1 MLPEL
6 GQFALI
12 LALLL
17 ALAQCTL
24 PLLGAWRGNAAL
36 IATARPIASGQFV
49 FVALAFGVLTYAF
62 LTQDFSVKYVAQNSN
77 LALPW
82 YYRFSAV
89 WGAHEGSLL
98 LWVLILN
105 VWTLALAAFSRRLPD
120 AFIARVLGVLGF
132 VSLGFLAFTI
142 FTSNPFA
149 RHLPALANGAD
160 LNPILQ
166 DPGLIIHPPML
177 YMGYV
182 GFSVAFAFA
191 IAALLGGELDVA
203 WIRWARPW
211 TNVAWAFLT
220 LGITLGSWWAYY
232 VLGWGGW
239 WFWDPVENAS
249 FMPWLVG
256 TALIH
261 SQAVTEKRG
270 SFRAWTLLLSIFA
283 FSLSLLGTF
292 LVRSG
297 VLTSVHAF
305 ASDPKRGLF
314 ILAFLTLVVGG
325 SLTIYALRAPKVA
338 GGKPF
343 QMLSRETLLLI
354 NNLLFACAA
363 AMVLLGTLYPLIGDA
378 LGVGRISVG
387 PPYFGF
393 MFVLLMLPVVL
404 LIPCGPFFR
413 WAAGDW
419 RATLR
424 ALAPAFALAVVC
436 APSAWLLVGSLSV
449 RGIAGVAASL
459 WVGIGI
465 ALYALKR
472 WREAPRGRRYTP
484 EMLGMIVVSDVRMTP
499 GETKTIAGLDFT
511 FKGVAP
517 AQGPNFRAE
526 QGVIEV
532 SRDGKVISTLNPQKR
547 QYSGNAPVQTKADI
561 QPGLFR
567 DVYVALG
574 ESLDPSTGSGQTTGA
589 WAVRIYV
596 KPFVR
601 WIWLGG
607 LLMMLGGF
615 VAATD
620 RRFRRLPE
628 RTDATPAEAQ
638 HFSSF
643 KGEAGR
649 GMVSIREATATPSPP
664 NVAKLGHPGLAKQPV
679 PPHPASGASRRAS
692 ESLANAPESPLEGE
706 GFKAADGAPA

>member
-17 ALAQCTL
+17 AAVQCAL
-24 PLLGAWRGNAAL
+24 PIFGAWRGSAAL
-36 IATARPIASGQFV
+36 MAVARPAVAGQAV
-49 FVALAFGVLTYAF
+49 FVVLAFGILTYAF
-62 LTQDFSVKYVAQNSN
+62 ATQDFSVTYVAQNSN

-105 VWTLALAAFSRRLPD
+105 VWTVAVAAFSRKLPD
-120 AFIARVLGVLGF
+120 ALMARVLGVLGF
-132 VSLGFLAFTI
+132 IAFGFLLFTI
-142 FTSNPFA
+142 LTSNPFA
-149 RHLPALANGAD
+149 RHLPALADGND

-166 DPGLIIHPPML
+166 DPGLIMHPPML
-177 YMGYV
+177 YTGYV

-203 WIRWARPW
+203 WVRWARPW

-220 LGITLGSWWAYY
+220 LGISLGSWWAYY

-314 ILAFLTLVVGG
+314 ILAFLCTVVGG
-325 SLTIYALRAPKVA
+325 SLLIYAVRAPKVA
-338 GGKPF
+338 GGKAF
-343 QMLSRETLLLI
+343 RLLSRETLLLI
-354 NNLLFACAA
+354 NNLMFVCAA
-363 AMVLLGTLYPLIGDA
+363 AMVLLGTLYPMIGDA

-393 MFVLLMLPVVL
+393 MFVLLMLPVVCVL
-404 LIPCGPFFR
+404 PFGPFFR
-413 WAAGDW
+413 WAAADW
-419 RATLR
+419 RATWRTLR
-424 ALAPAFALAVVC
+424 PALILAVVAAVIAKLI
-436 APSAWLLVGSLSV
+436 APSTPL
-449 RGIAGVAASL
+449 RGLAGVAATL

-465 ALYALKR
+465 ALYALQR
-472 WREAPRGRRYTP
+472 WRTAPRGKRYTP
-484 EMLGMIVVSDVRMTP
+484 EMLGMILAHFGVAVFLSGVLITEATSVESDLRFAP
-499 GETKTIAGLDFT
+499 NETRNVGGLDFR
-511 FKGVAP
+511 FRGVER
-517 AQGPNFRAE
+517 AQGPNYTAE
-526 QGVIEV
+526 EGTLEV
-532 SRDGKVISTLNPQKR
+532 LRDERVVATLHPQKR
-547 QYSGNAPVQTKADI
+547 KYSGGEQIQTKSDI
-561 QPGLFR
+561 DPGLFR
-567 DVYVALG
+567 DLYVALG
-574 ESLDPSTGSGQTTGA
+574 EPLDNGA
-589 WAVRIYV
+589 WSVRVYV

-607 LLMMLGGF
+607 LFMMFGGF

-620 RRFRRLPE
+620 RRFRALPE
-628 RTDATPAEAQ
+628 RADAPSAIAATLPL
-638 HFSSF
+638 
-643 KGEAGR
+643 EAG
-649 GMVSIREATATPSPP
+649 A
-664 NVAKLGHPGLAKQPV
+664 
-679 PPHPASGASRRAS
+679 
-692 ESLANAPESPLEGE
+692 
-706 GFKAADGAPA
+706 

>member
-1 MLPEL
+1 MIPEL

-17 ALAQCTL
+17 AAAQCVL
-24 PLLGAWRGNAAL
+24 PILGASRGNAAL
-36 IATARPIASGQFV
+36 IAVARPAVAGQAV
-49 FVALAFGVLTYAF
+49 FVVLAFGALTYAF
-62 LTQDFSVKYVAQNSN
+62 LQQDFSVAYVAQNSN

-98 LWVLILN
+98 LWILILN
-105 VWTLALAAFSRRLPD
+105 LWSVAVAACSRHLPD
-120 AFIARVLGVLGF
+120 AVIARVLGVLGF
-132 VSLGFLAFTI
+132 IAFGFLLFTI
-142 FTSNPFA
+142 LTSNPFA
-149 RHLPALANGAD
+149 RHLPGLADGAD

-166 DPGLIIHPPML
+166 DPGLIMHPPML
-177 YMGYV
+177 YTGYV

-203 WIRWARPW
+203 WVRWARPW

-220 LGITLGSWWAYY
+220 FGIALGSWWAYY

-314 ILAFLTLVVGG
+314 ILAFLGAVVGG
-325 SLTIYALRAPKVA
+325 SLLIYAIRAPKVA

-343 QMLSRETLLLI
+343 KFLSRDTLLLV
-354 NNLLFACAA
+354 NNLMFACAA

-378 LGVGRISVG
+378 IGAGRISVG

-393 MFVLLMLPVVL
+393 MFALLMLPVACLV
-404 LIPCGPFFR
+404 PFGPFFR
-413 WAAGDW
+413 WASADW
-419 RATLR
+419 RAAWR
-424 ALAPAFALAVVC
+424 ALRPALILAVV
-436 APSAWLLVGSLSV
+436 AAAAAKWMVPSLPLRGLVG
-449 RGIAGVAASL
+449 VATAL
-459 WVGIGI
+459 WVGAGI
-465 ALYALKR
+465 ILYALMR
-472 WREAPRGRRYTP
+472 WRSAPRGRRFTP
-484 EMLGMIVVSDVRMTP
+484 EMFGMILAHFGFAIFVAGVMITEASSVESDLRFARD
-499 GETKTIAGLDFT
+499 ETKTIGGLDFR
-511 FKGVAP
+511 FRGVEH
-517 AQGPNFRAE
+517 AQGPNYQAD
-526 QGVIEV
+526 QGTIEV
-532 SRDGKVISTLNPQKR
+532 SRDGHPVATLNPQKR
-547 QYSGNAPVQTKADI
+547 QYVAGGMAQTKSDI
-561 QPGLFR
+561 DPGLFR

-574 ESLDPSTGSGQTTGA
+574 EPLQDGA
-589 WAVRIYV
+589 WSVRVYV

-607 LLMMLGGF
+607 LFMMVGGF
-615 VAATD
+615 TAAAD
-620 RRFRRLPE
+620 RRFRAVAERAGIGADASTPE
-628 RTDATPAEAQ
+628 Q
-638 HFSSF
+638 H
-643 KGEAGR
+643 
-649 GMVSIREATATPSPP
+649 
-664 NVAKLGHPGLAKQPV
+664 H
-679 PPHPASGASRRAS
+679 PHPTLPLKGRA
-692 ESLANAPESPLEGE
+692 
-706 GFKAADGAPA
+706 

>member
-17 ALAQCTL
+17 ACVQCAL
-24 PLLGAWRGNAAL
+24 PIYGAWRGNATL
-36 IATARPIASGQFV
+36 ISLARPAVAGQAV
-49 FVALAFGVLTYAF
+49 FVVLAFGILTQAF
-62 LTQDFSVKYVAQNSN
+62 LTQDFSVAYVAQNSN

-105 VWTLALAAFSRRLPD
+105 IWTVAVAAFSRRLPD
-120 AFIARVLGVLGF
+120 ALMARVLGVLGF
-132 VSLGFLAFTI
+132 ISFGFLLFTI
-142 FTSNPFA
+142 LTSNPFL
-149 RHLPALANGAD
+149 RHVPALADGND

-166 DPGLIIHPPML
+166 DPGLIMHPPML
-177 YMGYV
+177 YTGYV

-191 IAALLGGELDVA
+191 IAALLGGELDVT
-203 WIRWARPW
+203 WVRWARPW

-220 LGITLGSWWAYY
+220 LGISLGSWWAYY

-305 ASDPKRGLF
+305 ASDPKRGMF
-314 ILAFLTLVVGG
+314 ILVFLGVVVGG
-325 SLTIYALRAPKVA
+325 SLLIHALRAPKVA

-343 QMLSRETLLLI
+343 ALLSRETLLLI
-354 NNLLFACAA
+354 NNLMFACAA

-378 LGVGRISVG
+378 IGAGRISVG

-393 MFVLLMLPVVL
+393 MFVLLMIPVVCL
-404 LIPCGPFFR
+404 LPFGPMFR
-413 WAAGDW
+413 WASGDW

-424 ALAPAFALAVVC
+424 ALRP
-436 APSAWLLVGSLSV
+436 AWLLAIVAAVLAKILAPDTSL
-449 RGIAGVAASL
+449 RGLAGVAASL
-459 WVGIGI
+459 WIGIGI
-465 ALYALKR
+465 GLYALKR

-484 EMLGMIVVSDVRMTP
+484 EMLGMILAHFGVAVFLAGVLITEATSVESDLRFAP
-499 GETKTIAGLDFT
+499 NETKRVGGLDFQ
-511 FKGVAP
+511 FRGVQR
-517 AQGPNFRAE
+517 AQGPNYIADE
-526 QGVIEV
+526 GTVEV
-532 SRDGKVISTLNPQKR
+532 SRNGRPVATLHPQKR
-547 QYSGNAPVQTKADI
+547 AYSAGGQIQTKSDI
-561 QPGLFR
+561 DPGVFR
-567 DVYVALG
+567 DLYVALG
-574 ESLDPSTGSGQTTGA
+574 EPLDEAKQGNGA
-589 WAVRIYV
+589 WAVRVYV

-607 LLMMLGGF
+607 LLMMCGGF
-615 VAATD
+615 TAAAD
-620 RRFRRLPE
+620 RRFRALPE
-628 RTDATPAEAQ
+628 REAEPER
-638 HFSSF
+638 SVRS
-643 KGEAGR
+643 AGDPR
-649 GMVSIREATATPSPP
+649 AIA
-664 NVAKLGHPGLAKQPV
+664 GL
-679 PPHPASGASRRAS
+679 
-692 ESLANAPESPLEGE
+692 PLEGE
-706 GFKAADGAPA
+706 GSA